1 MTCLEFEPELARH
14 IRFRVAIPSSEGDF
28 AQFFVFVF
36 LMASPLLLRLL
47 LIDLYLVVFKFNF
60 DLVPELEHSD
70 EEDEVAGWSGLIQIS
85 WSGPFWSL
93 VLSTESVLLDT
104 GSGPNWF
111 DSSSCCFRLFFRIL
125 LFWNLN
131 KTILKKWVG
140 KRDWKWKWFI
150 FCVLLIT

>member
-14 IRFRVAIPSSEGDF
+14 MRFRVAIPSSEEGDF

-70 EEDEVAGWSGLIQIS
+70 EEDEVAG
-85 WSGPFWSL
+85 
-93 VLSTESVLLDT
+93 
-104 GSGPNWF
+104 
-111 DSSSCCFRLFFRIL
+111 
-125 LFWNLN
+125 
-131 KTILKKWVG
+131 
-140 KRDWKWKWFI
+140 
-150 FCVLLIT
+150 